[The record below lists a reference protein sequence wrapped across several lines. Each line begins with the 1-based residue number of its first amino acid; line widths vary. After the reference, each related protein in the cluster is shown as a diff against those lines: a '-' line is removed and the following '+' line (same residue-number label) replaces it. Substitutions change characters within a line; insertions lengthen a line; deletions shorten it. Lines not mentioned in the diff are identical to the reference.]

1 MHGPF
6 PLCDERQHRYF
17 SCVYLATKGMYT
29 FSVES
34 KSKEKLSMSVPRWQE
49 LFFFS
54 RAGAIEVKWDR
65 RRSYLVSSNFGFG
78 FRLVLI

>member
-1 MHGPF
+1 MAPF
-6 PLCDERQHRYF
+6 PSVMSDSTDIF
-17 SCVYLATKGMYT
+17 SCVYLATKGIYT
-29 FSVES
+29 FCVES
-34 KSKEKLSMSVPRWQE
+34 KSKEMLSMSVPRWQE

-54 RAGAIEVKWDR
+54 RAGAIEVNWNW